1 LTIEGEKIA
10 EKKKAR
16 HDVEIARLTKEKAKL
31 AEQVN
36 KATSD
41 HALEE

>member
-10 EKKKAR
+10 EKNKAR
-16 HDVEIARLTKEKAKL
+16 HDVEIVRMAKDKAKL
-31 AEQVN
+31 VEQVN
-36 KATSD
+36 KATND